1 MGWGLGKDG
10 MRLSWI
16 GFLEGWVRS
25 GWVGSDKVRLGQG
38 LSESVIVFECVVFP
52 APPLLRQMGG
62 GRW

>member
-1 MGWGLGKDG
+1 